1 MKVRPTWTDAAGNGY
16 YRGSDGKFY
25 YGNVKNGYLRE
36 TIQERNARLA
46 KERNVQIQ
54 KQKQAEVRQAGNVS
68 PQPSAGEKRGGL
80 FGGIATILA
89 GIAAFAATVAL
100 MGALMVIAAIG
111 GVICVAIGI
120 VIIWGRAY
128 SIVPQIFSQFGVNPG
143 TVLLVLPMLLSLV
156 VFLVLLWKTFSRHKL
171 YVLHLL
177 IAYAVLFLPYA
188 VCSAAVC
195 RRWRRGW
202 PRRGWLSM
210 LFLTRREAAG
220 YFRRWR
226 FASSTC
232 WTRK

>member
-16 YRGSDGKFY
+16 YRGSAAGNGYYRGSDGKYY
-25 YGNVKNGYLRE
+25 YGNAKNGYLRE

-54 KQKQAEVRQAGNVS
+54 KQKRAEARQAGNVS

-80 FGGIATILA
+80 FGGIATILV

-128 SIVPQIFSQFGVNPG
+128 SIVPQIFWLF
-143 TVLLVLPMLLSLV
+143 
-156 VFLVLLWKTFSRHKL
+156 FSSFCGKH
-171 YVLHLL
+171 
-177 IAYAVLFLPYA
+177 FPDTN
-188 VCSAAVC
+188 CMPC
-195 RRWRRGW
+195 
-202 PRRGWLSM
+202 
-210 LFLTRREAAG
+210 
-220 YFRRWR
+220 
-226 FASSTC
+226 TC
-232 WTRK
+232 

>member
-16 YRGSDGKFY
+16 YRGSDGKYY
-25 YGNVKNGYLRE
+25 YGNAKNGYLRE

-54 KQKQAEVRQAGNVS
+54 KQKQAEARQEGNVS

-80 FGGIATILA
+80 FGGIATILV

-143 TVLLVLPMLLSLV
+143 TVLLQM
-156 VFLVLLWKTFSRHKL
+156 
-171 YVLHLL
+171 
-177 IAYAVLFLPYA
+177 
-188 VCSAAVC
+188 
-195 RRWRRGW
+195 
-202 PRRGWLSM
+202 
-210 LFLTRREAAG
+210 
-220 YFRRWR
+220 
-226 FASSTC
+226 SSTFLHC
-232 WTRK
+232 

>member
-54 KQKQAEVRQAGNVS
+54 KQKRAEARQAGNVS

-80 FGGIATILA
+80 FGGIATILV

-171 YVLHLL
+171 Y
-177 IAYAVLFLPYA
+177 A
-188 VCSAAVC
+188 
-195 RRWRRGW
+195 R
-202 PRRGWLSM
+202 
-210 LFLTRREAAG
+210 
-220 YFRRWR
+220 
-226 FASSTC
+226 TC
-232 WTRK
+232 